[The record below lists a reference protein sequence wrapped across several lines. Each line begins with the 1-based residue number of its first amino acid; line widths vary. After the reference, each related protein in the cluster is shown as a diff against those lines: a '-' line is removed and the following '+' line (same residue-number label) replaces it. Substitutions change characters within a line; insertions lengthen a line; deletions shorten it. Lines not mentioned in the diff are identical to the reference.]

1 MESYSVNNYMIRS
14 RSEHIRQSVAS
25 LNAAVR
31 PAQKSGHA
39 VPRRSVVGAAI
50 RLSLSR
56 LMARSGK
63 VLIEAGSSLQER
75 SVGIKDPGPPR
86 HGRAA

>member
-1 MESYSVNNYMIRS
+1 MESYSVTNYMIRS

-31 PAQKSGHA
+31 PPQKPGHA
-39 VPRRSVVGAAI
+39 VPRLSIVGAAI

-56 LMARSGK
+56 LMAGSGK
-63 VLIEAGSSLQER
+63 VLIEAGFTLQKR
-75 SVGIKDPGPPR
+75 SVSIKDPGPPR
-86 HGRAA
+86 QRRAA